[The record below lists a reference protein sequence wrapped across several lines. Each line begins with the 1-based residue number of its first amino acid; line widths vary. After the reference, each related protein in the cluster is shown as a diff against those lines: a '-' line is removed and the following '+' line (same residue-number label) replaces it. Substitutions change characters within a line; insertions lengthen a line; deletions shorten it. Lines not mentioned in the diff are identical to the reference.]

1 MTNDY
6 QRNMIKVAEGAKSSQ
21 SQQTFASLAAKLFRH
36 YLLLCIVHIILLS
49 GPKGHGQGGASIPRI
64 FFFWGGG
71 ASLRYFC
78 PRSQKKTLVTSLMSL
93 IVSNDVQILRILAAD
108 KSATDDRP
116 PRPMLWIA
124 TPR

>member
-6 QRNMIKVAEGAKSSQ
+6 QRNMIKVAEGANSSQ
-21 SQQTFASLAAKLFRH
+21 SQQTFASLAANLFRH

-64 FFFWGGG
+64 FGGRHSDTFAPG
-71 ASLRYFC
+71 R
-78 PRSQKKTLVTSLMSL
+78 KKTLVTSLMSL
-93 IVSNDVQILRILAAD
+93 IVSNDVQISRILAAD